1 MNIDCIWNISL
12 CVEADYNPST
22 NITVTP
28 PSTMA
33 CIDFT
38 DLVVDDTIALEGLQ
52 NFTICVGGSSAWVV
66 IVDDDSE
73 GSLVL
78 LPVV

>member
-1 MNIDCIWNISL
+1 M

-22 NITVTP
+22 TITVT
-28 PSTMA
+28 TMA

-52 NFTICVGGSSAWVV
+52 NFTICVGNSSAWVV

-73 GSLVL
+73 NY
-78 LPVV
+78 

>member
-1 MNIDCIWNISL
+1 
-12 CVEADYNPST
+12 
-22 NITVTP
+22 
-28 PSTMA
+28 MA

-52 NFTICVGGSSAWVV
+52 NFTICVGDSSSMVV

-73 GSLVL
+73 IYITFSTTTIHMLCFINHSSNDHI
-78 LPVV
+78 